1 VIVGIRPEHFEDAA
15 LARDRPE
22 GHTVKTTIDV
32 LESVGSEFYAHFT
45 VASEPAFSTELRELA
60 HHNGTGGTRIVARL
74 EGASRIRQGQVAE
87 LWFDTTKLHLFDDR
101 SGRNLLANDASDSDR
116 TAA

>member
-1 VIVGIRPEHFEDAA
+1 M
-15 LARDRPE
+15 
-22 GHTVKTTIDV
+22 VKTTIDV

-60 HHNGTGGTRIVARL
+60 HHNGTGEIRRLPQGLRMVARL